1 MVEMRKMKL
10 KSGTEIWVEVEET
23 PAAPTAGEMTPAA
36 KRGKR
41 DEEAVGS
48 FAKALSTIEEVAE
61 EMQAALSRMPQR
73 PDEVT
78 LELGVK
84 FTTEMGIIIAKGGLD
99 TSLKLTLGWKT
110 QH

>member
-1 MVEMRKMKL
+1 
-10 KSGTEIWVEVEET
+10 
-23 PAAPTAGEMTPAA
+23 
-36 KRGKR
+36 
-41 DEEAVGS
+41 
-48 FAKALSTIEEVAE
+48 
-61 EMQAALSRMPQR
+61 MQAALGAMAQR

-110 QH
+110 QR